1 MWHCFTYKHERIR
14 RDNQEWITQR
24 HWQYWVHRTHDEDK
38 FRDTSNIGYTR
49 HMTKTNSETLATWVH
64 RTQEEDKKSIHKT
77 QKTNE
82 VSYTDP
88 TKRAEY
94 SYSQVPEK
102 GFSVVEERKK
112 IYVKWKKY
120 PLSLIFE
127 IWIFCNGLQF
137 VIRT

>member
-1 MWHCFTYKHERIR
+1 
-14 RDNQEWITQR
+14 
-24 HWQYWVHRTHDEDK
+24 
-38 FRDTSNIGYTR
+38 
-49 HMTKTNSETLATWVH
+49 MTKTNSETLATWVH

-102 GFSVVEERKK
+102 RLFCGRGKKKNLCKMKK
-112 IYVKWKKY
+112 I
-120 PLSLIFE
+120 SI
-127 IWIFCNGLQF
+127 ITNI
-137 VIRT
+137 

>member
-1 MWHCFTYKHERIR
+1 
-14 RDNQEWITQR
+14 
-24 HWQYWVHRTHDEDK
+24 
-38 FRDTSNIGYTR
+38 
-49 HMTKTNSETLATWVH
+49 MTKTNSETRATWVH

-112 IYVKWKKY
+112 IYVK
-120 PLSLIFE
+120 
-127 IWIFCNGLQF
+127 
-137 VIRT
+137 